1 MIVTCMRFSWVL
13 IIMIIVCW
21 AWQLALK
28 WWFPFL
34 FLSMMKAVNM
44 MIWNCRGAAK
54 KGFVGLIK
62 DLRKRHAFS
71 LLVLLE
77 TRVSGIKAKRI
88 ANKFGFT
95 GMFRVDP
102 NGLLEGFRCFGMIV
116 NGRWMLFLTL
126 IRWFI

>member
-54 KGFVGLIK
+54 KGFAGLIK

-77 TRVSGIKAKRI
+77 TRVSSIKA
-88 ANKFGFT
+88 
-95 GMFRVDP
+95 
-102 NGLLEGFRCFGMIV
+102 E
-116 NGRWMLFLTL
+116 
-126 IRWFI
+126 